1 MYLELEFIALIQDM
15 DSGVERLPQKNEI
28 VDSEMIAILIFS

>member
-15 DSGVERLPQKNEI
+15 DSGVEWLPQKNEI
-28 VDSEMIAILIFS
+28 VDSEMTATLIFS